1 MRVKLTPPRPAFPR
15 SLGALGALH
24 RALFARWGCRANQ
37 RGDRGEGGGGRF
49 MRIDGTAFTHRE
61 VGTLGSNGFGGMKGC
76 RR

>member
-1 MRVKLTPPRPAFPR
+1 
-15 SLGALGALH
+15 
-24 RALFARWGCRANQ
+24 
-37 RGDRGEGGGGRF
+37 